1 MKIKRYFTPDV
12 NKWKYVDDDGS
23 KESDAKVIKEK
34 MRMSQIYG
42 TDEEITDKEKNIAIR
57 NSFKLMTWNVSFTK
71 NVVQLAF
78 ILFLLG
84 NIFIAVMISINFWTV
99 GNLEFFDTY
108 ISEMFDMF
116 KNVIGA
122 YILKSTAENVGKI
135 GFSVLSDYID
145 TKYKGKLQDPSDNKG
160 NSNNTVIFNSNNPSP
175 NEDSY
180 EESIVAEL
188 EAADIGEYNEEED
201 PLKNGRITEEV

>member
-1 MKIKRYFTPDV
+1 MKIKRYFTPDI
-12 NKWKYVDDDGS
+12 NKWKYVDDNGNE
-23 KESDAKVIKEK
+23 ESDAKVIKEK

-78 ILFLLG
+78 ILFLIG
-84 NIFIAVMISINFWTV
+84 NIFIAVMISINFWTI

-108 ISEMFDMF
+108 ITEMFDMF

-145 TKYKGKLQDPSDNKG
+145 TKYKGKLQEPSDSKG

-188 EAADIGEYNEEED
+188 ESVEIGEYNEEED
-201 PLKNGRITEEV
+201 PLKDGRITEEV

>member
-1 MKIKRYFTPDV
+1 MKIKRYFTPDI
-12 NKWKYVDDDGS
+12 NKWKYVDDNGNE
-23 KESDAKVIKEK
+23 ESDAKVIKEK
-34 MRMSQIYG
+34 MRMTQIYG
-42 TDEEITDKEKNIAIR
+42 SDEEITDKEKNIAIR

-78 ILFLLG
+78 ILFLIG

-145 TKYKGKLQDPSDNKG
+145 TKYKGKLQEPSESKG
-160 NSNNTVIFNSNNPSP
+160 NSNNTVTFNSNNPSP

-180 EESIVAEL
+180 EESIIAEL
-188 EAADIGEYNEEED
+188 ESVEIGEYNEEED
-201 PLKNGRITEEV
+201 PLKDGRMTEEV